1 MKRAIGAV
9 LFTITLLV
17 VALGPVAQ
25 ADQNWNCR
33 DISLKGPGLVKIART
48 VCYPC
53 SPDLLPDSTPK
64 RIVLLWEQEV
74 CAPAA

>member
-1 MKRAIGAV
+1 MRRAIAAA
-9 LFTITLLV
+9 LFTIILLV

-25 ADQNWNCR
+25 ADANWNCR
-33 DISLKGPGLVKIART
+33 DIGFKLPGKVNISRT

-53 SPDLLPDSTPK
+53 PPDLLPEGTAEVV
-64 RIVLLWEQEV
+64 ILLWHQEV

>member
-1 MKRAIGAV
+1 MRRAIGAA
-9 LFTITLLV
+9 LFTIILLV
-17 VALGPVAQ
+17 VSVGPVAQ

-33 DISLKGPGLVKIART
+33 DISLKMPGKVKVHRT

-53 SPDLLPDSTPK
+53 PPDLLPEGTPK
-64 RIVLLWEQEV
+64 VVILLWQQEV

>member
-1 MKRAIGAV
+1 MRRAIGAA

-33 DISLKGPGLVKIART
+33 EISLKGSGRVKISRT

-53 SPDLLPDSTPK
+53 SPDLLPDGTPEV
-64 RIVLLWEQEV
+64 IVLLWEQEV
-74 CAPAA
+74 CAPAG